1 MIYSSN
7 SSHLRVNS
15 LLGNL
20 DFNRYM
26 LHCRKCGQGYA
37 PFDKELEIDD
47 NHKVTKGLKET
58 VTDFAQMMPFAEVKE
73 TLKKHL
79 GIEISAAT
87 IQKISESIGK
97 ELFEKEKKEARDI
110 YENQY
115 KAISNKEEAN
125 KKGRLYIE
133 CDGSML
139 LIRVD
144 GWKEIKLGMVFSD
157 NMVLNKNKPR
167 HIIAEK
173 EYVAYLGS
181 AEEFKKMLWAAAV
194 RNGIEEVKEVV
205 IIGDGA
211 TWIWNMADE
220 LFPEAIRILDYYHF
234 NEHVHECG
242 KVIYGDDEVNK
253 ARWVRGIIDKIN
265 EGKIEETIN
274 NIKTMHYENEE
285 IRSSVNDLV
294 TYLENNKDRIK
305 YKEYKD
311 KGYFIGSGAIE
322 GGNKCVIQNRLKQAG
337 MRWNKDGVQYIASL
351 RTAKK
356 SNQWDKVK
364 QVIYGNVG

>member
-1 MIYSSN
+1 MIHSSKG
-7 SSHLRVNS
+7 SHLKLNS
-15 LLGNL
+15 LLGHL
-20 DFNRYM
+20 DFYRHM
-26 LHCRKCGQGYA
+26 LHCRRCGQGYA
-37 PFDKELEIDD
+37 PFDRELEIDD
-47 NHKVTKGLKET
+47 NHRITKCLKET
-58 VTDFAQMMPFAEVKE
+58 VTDFAQMMPFKEVQE

-79 GIEISAAT
+79 GIEISAT
-87 IQKISESIGK
+87 TVQKVSESVGK
-97 ELFEKEKKEARDI
+97 ELFEKENKEAKDI

-115 KAISNKEEAN
+115 KAISNIENAD

-139 LIRVD
+139 LIRGE

-157 NMVLNKNKPR
+157 NMVINRNNPR

-181 AEEFKKMLWAAAV
+181 AEEFKKMLWATAV
-194 RNGIEEVKEVV
+194 RNGCEKVKEVV

-211 TWIWNMADE
+211 AWIWNMASE
-220 LFPEAIRILDYYHF
+220 LFPEAIKILDYYHF
-234 NEHVHECG
+234 SEHVHECA
-242 KVIYGDDEVNK
+242 KAIYGEDEVNK
-253 ARWVRGIIDKIN
+253 TRWVKEIIDGIS
-265 EGKIEETIN
+265 EGKIDETIN
-274 NIKTMHYENEE
+274 NIKTQNYENEE
-285 IRSSVNDLV
+285 IQLNIKNLE
-294 TYLENNKDRIK
+294 TYLENNRDRIK
-305 YKEYKD
+305 YKDYKD

-337 MRWNKDGVQYIASL
+337 MRWNKDGAQYIASL

-356 SNQWDKVK
+356 SNQWEKVK